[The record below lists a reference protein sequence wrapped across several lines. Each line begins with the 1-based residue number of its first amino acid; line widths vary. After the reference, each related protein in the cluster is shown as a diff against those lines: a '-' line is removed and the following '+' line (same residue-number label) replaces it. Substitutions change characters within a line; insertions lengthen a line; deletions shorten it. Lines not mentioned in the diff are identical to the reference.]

1 MISVEAALEIILSE
15 IKPLGL
21 ERKSILSTLGRVLG
35 EDICASVDNPPWDN
49 SAMDG
54 YALRASDTKGASR
67 GKPVILR
74 IIEDLPAGY
83 VAKKTIKRGETV
95 RIMTGAPIP
104 RGADAVVMVED
115 TERLEVRGKR
125 LEVKIFREAKIR
137 DNIRRAGE
145 DFKKGALVLK
155 KGTVIRA
162 AEVGMLATVG
172 KPNVCV
178 YQRPKV
184 AVLSTGDELAEIEE
198 TPSSG
203 KIVNS
208 NSYAISAQI
217 KACGAVPVQLGIAR
231 DAKKDLMDKLSYG
244 LASDCIVSS
253 GGVSVG
259 DFDFVKDVL
268 KEMGS
273 EMRFWKVAIKP
284 GKPLAFGIINGKPV
298 FGLPGNPVSAM
309 VAFEQFVRPAIL
321 KMMGV
326 RNIFRKSL
334 TALLTSSLNKKAG
347 RMHFIRAVLEEKN
360 GQFYV
365 TPLEGQGSGVLS
377 SMVMANSLIILP
389 EDAKDAAKGSKV
401 KVQPLDSGFL
411 YQDEPGY

>member
-21 ERKSILSTLGRVLG
+21 ERTSILLTLGRVLG
-35 EDICASVDNPPWDN
+35 EDIYASVDNPPWDN

-67 GKPVILR
+67 AKPVILR

-83 VAKKTIKRGETV
+83 VAKKSVKRGETV

-115 TERLEVRGKR
+115 TDKSEVRSQKS
-125 LEVKIFREAKIR
+125 EVKIFREAKIR

-155 KGTVIRA
+155 KGTAIRA
-162 AEVGMLATVG
+162 AEVAMLATVG

-184 AVLSTGDELAEIEE
+184 AVLSTGDELVEIEE
-198 TPSSG
+198 TPSNG

-244 LASDCIVSS
+244 LASDCILSS

-284 GKPLAFGIINGKPV
+284 GKPLAFGIINNKPV

-334 TALLTSSLNKKAG
+334 TALLTSSLKKKAG

-365 TPLEGQGSGVLS
+365 TPLEGQGSGALS

>member
-21 ERKSILSTLGRVLG
+21 ERTSILLTLGRVLG
-35 EDICASVDNPPWDN
+35 EDIYASVDNPPWDN

-67 GKPVILR
+67 AKPVILR

-83 VAKKTIKRGETV
+83 VAKKSVKRGEAV

-104 RGADAVVMVED
+104 GGTDAVIMVED
-115 TERLEVRGKR
+115 TDKSEVRSQKS
-125 LEVKIFREAKIR
+125 EVKIFREAKIR

-155 KGTVIRA
+155 KGTAIRA
-162 AEVGMLATVG
+162 AEVAMLATVG

-184 AVLSTGDELAEIEE
+184 AVLSTGDELVEIEE
-198 TPSSG
+198 TPSNG

-244 LASDCIVSS
+244 LASDCILSS

-284 GKPLAFGIINGKPV
+284 GKPLAFGIINNKPV

-334 TALLTSSLNKKAG
+334 TALLTSSLKKKAG
-347 RMHFIRAVLEEKN
+347 RMHFIKAVLEEKK
-360 GQFYV
+360 GQFYA
-365 TPLEGQGSGVLS
+365 TPLEGQGSGILS

-389 EDAKDAAKGSKV
+389 EDAEDAAKGSKV

-411 YQDEPGY
+411 YQDKPGY

>member
-21 ERKSILSTLGRVLG
+21 ERTSILSTLGRVLG

-115 TERLEVRGKR
+115 TDKSEVRSQKS
-125 LEVKIFREAKIR
+125 EVKIFREAKIR

-155 KGTVIRA
+155 KGTAIRA
-162 AEVGMLATVG
+162 AEVAMLATVG

-184 AVLSTGDELAEIEE
+184 AVLSTGDELVEIEE
-198 TPSSG
+198 TPSNG

-244 LASDCIVSS
+244 LASDCILSS

-284 GKPLAFGIINGKPV
+284 GKPLAFGIINNKPV

-334 TALLTSSLNKKAG
+334 TALLTSSLKKKAG
-347 RMHFIRAVLEEKN
+347 RMHFIKAVLEEKK
-360 GQFYV
+360 GQFYA
-365 TPLEGQGSGVLS
+365 TPLEGQGSGILS

-389 EDAKDAAKGSKV
+389 EDAEDAAKGSKV

>member
-21 ERKSILSTLGRVLG
+21 ERTSILSTLGRVLG

-104 RGADAVVMVED
+104 RGADVVVMVED

-155 KGTVIRA
+155 KGTAIRA
-162 AEVGMLATVG
+162 AEVAMFATVG

-198 TPSSG
+198 TPSNG

-334 TALLTSSLNKKAG
+334 TALLTRPLSKKTG

-360 GQFYV
+360 GQFYA

-401 KVQPLDSGFL
+401 KVQPSDSGFL

>member
-21 ERKSILSTLGRVLG
+21 ERTSILSTLGRVLG

-83 VAKKTIKRGETV
+83 VAKKSVKRGEAV

-104 RGADAVVMVED
+104 GGTDAVIMVED
-115 TERLEVRGKR
+115 TDKSEVRSQKS
-125 LEVKIFREAKIR
+125 EVKVFREAKIR

-145 DFKKGALVLK
+145 DCKKGALVLK
-155 KGTVIRA
+155 KGTAIRA
-162 AEVGMLATVG
+162 AEVAMLATVG

-184 AVLSTGDELAEIEE
+184 AVLSTGDELVEIEE
-198 TPSSG
+198 TPSNG

-244 LASDCIVSS
+244 LASDCILSS

-284 GKPLAFGIINGKPV
+284 GKPLAFGIINNKPV

-334 TALLTSSLNKKAG
+334 TALLTSSLKKKAG

>member
-21 ERKSILSTLGRVLG
+21 ERTSILLTLGRVLG
-35 EDICASVDNPPWDN
+35 EDIYASVDNPPWDN

-67 GKPVILR
+67 AKPVILR

-83 VAKKTIKRGETV
+83 VAKKSVKRGEAV

-104 RGADAVVMVED
+104 GGTDAVIMVED
-115 TERLEVRGKR
+115 TDKSEVRSQKS
-125 LEVKIFREAKIR
+125 EVKIFREAKIR

-155 KGTVIRA
+155 KGTAIRA
-162 AEVGMLATVG
+162 AEVAMLATVG

-184 AVLSTGDELAEIEE
+184 AVLSTGDELVEIEE
-198 TPSSG
+198 TPSNG

-244 LASDCIVSS
+244 LASDCILSS

-284 GKPLAFGIINGKPV
+284 GKPLAFGIINNKPV

-334 TALLTSSLNKKAG
+334 TALLTSSLKKKAG
-347 RMHFIRAVLEEKN
+347 RMHFIKAVLEEKK
-360 GQFYV
+360 GQFYA
-365 TPLEGQGSGVLS
+365 TPLEGQGSGILS

-389 EDAKDAAKGSKV
+389 EDAEDAAKGSKV

>member
-21 ERKSILSTLGRVLG
+21 ERTSILSTLGRVLG

-115 TERLEVRGKR
+115 TDKSEVRSQKS
-125 LEVKIFREAKIR
+125 EVKVFREAKIR

-155 KGTVIRA
+155 KGTAIRA
-162 AEVGMLATVG
+162 AEVAMLATVG

-184 AVLSTGDELAEIEE
+184 AVLSTGDELVEIEE
-198 TPSSG
+198 TPSNG

-244 LASDCIVSS
+244 LASDCILSS

-284 GKPLAFGIINGKPV
+284 GKPLAFGIINNKPV

-334 TALLTSSLNKKAG
+334 TALLTSSLKKKAG
-347 RMHFIRAVLEEKN
+347 RMHFIKAVLEEKK
-360 GQFYV
+360 GQFYA
-365 TPLEGQGSGVLS
+365 TPLEGQGSGILS

-389 EDAKDAAKGSKV
+389 EDAEDAAKGSKV

>member
-21 ERKSILSTLGRVLG
+21 ERTSILSTLGRVLG

-178 YQRPKV
+178 YQTPKV

>member
-21 ERKSILSTLGRVLG
+21 ERTSILSTLGRVLG

-104 RGADAVVMVED
+104 RGADAVIMVED
-115 TERLEVRGKR
+115 TDKSEVRSQKS
-125 LEVKIFREAKIR
+125 EVKVFREAKIR

-155 KGTVIRA
+155 KGTAIRA
-162 AEVGMLATVG
+162 AEVAMLATVG

-184 AVLSTGDELAEIEE
+184 AVLSTGDELVEIEE
-198 TPSSG
+198 TPSNG

-244 LASDCIVSS
+244 LASDCILSS

-284 GKPLAFGIINGKPV
+284 GKPLAFGIINNKPV

-334 TALLTSSLNKKAG
+334 TALLTSSLKKKAG
-347 RMHFIRAVLEEKN
+347 RMHFIKAVLEEKK
-360 GQFYV
+360 GQFYA
-365 TPLEGQGSGVLS
+365 TPLEGQGSGILS

-389 EDAKDAAKGSKV
+389 EDAEDAAKGSKV

-411 YQDEPGY
+411 YQDKPGY

>member
-21 ERKSILSTLGRVLG
+21 ERTSILLALGRVLG
-35 EDICASVDNPPWDN
+35 EDICASIDNPPWDN

-67 GKPVILR
+67 GKPAILR

-83 VAKKTIKRGETV
+83 VAKKSVKRGEAV

-115 TERLEVRGKR
+115 TDKSEVRSQKS
-125 LEVKIFREAKIR
+125 EVKIFREAKIR

-155 KGTVIRA
+155 KGTAIRA

-360 GQFYV
+360 GQFYA
-365 TPLEGQGSGVLS
+365 TPLEGQGSGILS

-411 YQDEPGY
+411 YQDKPGY

>member
-21 ERKSILSTLGRVLG
+21 ERTSILLTLGRVLG
-35 EDICASVDNPPWDN
+35 EDIYASVDNPPWDN

-67 GKPVILR
+67 AKPVILR

-83 VAKKTIKRGETV
+83 VAKKSVKRGEAV

-104 RGADAVVMVED
+104 GGTDAVIMVED
-115 TERLEVRGKR
+115 TDKSEVRSQKS
-125 LEVKIFREAKIR
+125 EVKIFREAKIR

-155 KGTVIRA
+155 KGTAIRA
-162 AEVGMLATVG
+162 AEVAMLATVG

-184 AVLSTGDELAEIEE
+184 AVLSTGDELVEIEE
-198 TPSSG
+198 TPSNG

-244 LASDCIVSS
+244 LASDCILSS

-284 GKPLAFGIINGKPV
+284 GKPLAFGIINNKPV

-334 TALLTSSLNKKAG
+334 TALLTSSLKKKAG

>member
-21 ERKSILSTLGRVLG
+21 ERTSILSTLGRVLG

-83 VAKKTIKRGETV
+83 VAKKSVKRGEAV

-104 RGADAVVMVED
+104 GGTDAVIMVED
-115 TERLEVRGKR
+115 TDKSEVRSQKS
-125 LEVKIFREAKIR
+125 EVKVFREAKIR

-184 AVLSTGDELAEIEE
+184 AVLSTGDELVEIEE
-198 TPSSG
+198 TPSNG

-244 LASDCIVSS
+244 LASDCILSS

-284 GKPLAFGIINGKPV
+284 GKPLAFGIINNKPV

-334 TALLTSSLNKKAG
+334 TALLTSSLKKKAG

>member
-21 ERKSILSTLGRVLG
+21 ERTSILLALGRVLG
-35 EDICASVDNPPWDN
+35 EDICASIDNPPWDN

-67 GKPVILR
+67 GKPAILR

-83 VAKKTIKRGETV
+83 VAKKSVKRGEAV

-104 RGADAVVMVED
+104 GGTDAVIMVED
-115 TERLEVRGKR
+115 TDKSEVRSQKS
-125 LEVKIFREAKIR
+125 EVKIFREAKIR

-155 KGTVIRA
+155 KGTAIRA
-162 AEVGMLATVG
+162 AEVAMLATVG

-184 AVLSTGDELAEIEE
+184 AVLSTGDELVEIEE
-198 TPSSG
+198 TPSNG

-244 LASDCIVSS
+244 LASDCILSS

-284 GKPLAFGIINGKPV
+284 GKPLAFGIINNKPV

-334 TALLTSSLNKKAG
+334 TALLTSSLKKKAG
-347 RMHFIRAVLEEKN
+347 RMHFIKAVLEEKK
-360 GQFYV
+360 GQFYA
-365 TPLEGQGSGVLS
+365 TPLEGQGSGILS

-389 EDAKDAAKGSKV
+389 EDAEDAAKGSKV

>member
-21 ERKSILSTLGRVLG
+21 ERTSILSTLGRVLG

-104 RGADAVVMVED
+104 RGADAVIMVED
-115 TERLEVRGKR
+115 TDKSEVRSQKS
-125 LEVKIFREAKIR
+125 EVKVFREAKIR

-155 KGTVIRA
+155 KGTAIRA
-162 AEVGMLATVG
+162 AEVAMLATVG

-184 AVLSTGDELAEIEE
+184 AVLSTGDELVEIEE
-198 TPSSG
+198 TPSNG

-244 LASDCIVSS
+244 LASDCILSS

-284 GKPLAFGIINGKPV
+284 GKPLAFGIINNKPV

-334 TALLTSSLNKKAG
+334 TALLTSSLKKKAG
-347 RMHFIRAVLEEKN
+347 RMHFIKAVLEEKK
-360 GQFYV
+360 GQFYA
-365 TPLEGQGSGVLS
+365 TPLEGQGSGILS

-389 EDAKDAAKGSKV
+389 EDAEDAAKGSKV

>member
-21 ERKSILSTLGRVLG
+21 ERTSILLTLGRVLG
-35 EDICASVDNPPWDN
+35 EDIYASVDNPPWDN

-67 GKPVILR
+67 AKPVILR

-83 VAKKTIKRGETV
+83 VAKKSVKRGETV

-155 KGTVIRA
+155 KGTAIRA
-162 AEVGMLATVG
+162 AEVAMLATVG

-184 AVLSTGDELAEIEE
+184 AVLSTGDELVEIEE
-198 TPSSG
+198 TPSNG

-244 LASDCIVSS
+244 LASDCILSS

-284 GKPLAFGIINGKPV
+284 GKPLAFGIINNKPV

-334 TALLTSSLNKKAG
+334 TALLTSSLKKKAG
-347 RMHFIRAVLEEKN
+347 RMHFIKAVLEEKK
-360 GQFYV
+360 GQFYA
-365 TPLEGQGSGVLS
+365 TPLEGQGSGILS

-389 EDAKDAAKGSKV
+389 EDAEDAAKGSKV